1 VSNVLGTA
9 NPVAEVAAVAH
20 AAGALLLVDGAQAA
34 PHLPVDVSALGCDF
48 YAFSAHKMLGPT
60 GIGALWARPE
70 LLEAMPPYM
79 GGGEMISR
87 VSFEGT
93 TYAPPPKRFEAGTP
107 SIAEAVGFAAAVR
120 SEEHTRLNS
129 S

>member
-1 VSNVLGTA
+1 LGPGDEVVVTVAEHHANVVPWQIVAAERGAALRPVGLDQQGRVDMDALRAAVGPRTKLVAVFHVSNVLGTA

-60 GIGALWARPE
+60 GIGA
-70 LLEAMPPYM
+70 
-79 GGGEMISR
+79 
-87 VSFEGT
+87 
-93 TYAPPPKRFEAGTP
+93 
-107 SIAEAVGFAAAVR
+107 
-120 SEEHTRLNS
+120 
-129 S
+129 